1 MLRCSSCG
9 EHHAHL
15 AGARPVRLL
24 CERNELNLGTMA
36 HVMTEKLLRA
46 RLCERAAA
54 VAKA

>member
-1 MLRCSSCG
+1 MLRCPSCG
-9 EHHAHL
+9 EHHVHL
-15 AGARPVRLL
+15 AGSRQVRLL
-24 CERNELNLGTMA
+24 CERNELNHGTMV